1 MSVMNH
7 HGVRRWHD
15 RFPPRGAWR
24 ACGALVAFGLFGVG
38 GGLEH
43 TGRVEVADLALL
55 PDRGAHGSSQ
65 APTTDTDTEG
75 ENP

>member
-24 ACGALVAFGLFGVG
+24 ACGALVAFGL
-38 GGLEH
+38 LAA
-43 TGRVEVADLALL
+43 RDLA
-55 PDRGAHGSSQ
+55 GAVAVLVAFAVAEVVYDAAAGGP
-65 APTTDTDTEG
+65 AD
-75 ENP
+75 